1 MTTTGSQI
9 STPIGRFAV
18 SELGM
23 RELNSGRQPWDLVKE
38 LIQNAWDEAPFATE
52 CRVAVELQSD
62 GNTTMVTVEDDGRGF
77 NNIADAYTLM
87 GQTDKRLDHKKRGRF
102 SIGEKDVISVAIE
115 AEVET
120 KGHTVIF
127 PRTGLRKETA
137 NSRVKGTAVRVLMPW
152 DERQSNDLVAFLQ
165 RFRPPTNCRLFINDR
180 QVEIRPAAAIR
191 SAALETV
198 VQDAPGEPLR
208 TATRTTEIHVVEP
221 PPDDYGERW
230 LYEMGIPVQAINCRW
245 DVDVM
250 QRIPM
255 SQQRDVVSER
265 YLNRIYAE
273 VLNQMHRTLGPS
285 DFNAEWVKQS
295 STHLQ
300 TNPDATKSIVAGR
313 HGPNVVFSS
322 LDRDA
327 DARAR
332 EAGYEVISHGE
343 LSTKER
349 EAYRKHA
356 AVKDSDEVFP
366 TPPPPRSEYE
376 AEPGSN
382 QALFAEW
389 IIEMAGYCGLNATVR
404 YFNEPDN
411 KKLADCQVSTST
423 PILRFNE
430 AHLNETF
437 FQTPYV
443 STEHYD
449 LLLHELGHALD
460 ARSSGMHGEAWG
472 EGVSKAGAFIVVR
485 MLQDRGE

>member
-1 MTTTGSQI
+1 MMTTESQT

-52 CRVAVELQSD
+52 CRVTVEPQPE

-77 NNIADAYTLM
+77 SDIADAYTLM

-102 SIGEKDVISVAIE
+102 SIGEKDVISVAVE

-120 KGHTVIF
+120 KGFTVTF
-127 PRTGLRKETA
+127 PRTGLREETA
-137 NSRVKGTAVRVLMPW
+137 NSRVKGTVVRVLMPW
-152 DERQSNDLVAFLQ
+152 DEQQGNELTAFLQ
-165 RFRPPTNCRLFINDR
+165 RFRPPTNCLLFVNDR
-180 QVEIRPAAAIR
+180 QVETRPAVTIR
-191 SAALETV
+191 SASLETV

-208 TATRTTEIHVVEP
+208 TATRTTDIHMVEP
-221 PPDDYGERW
+221 HPASDGERW
-230 LYEMGIPVQAINCRW
+230 LYEMGIPVQAITCRW

-255 SQQRDVVSER
+255 SQQRDMVSER

-273 VLNQMHRTLGPS
+273 VLNQMHRRLERS
-285 DFNAEWVKQS
+285 DLNSEWVKQS
-295 STHLQ
+295 STHPQ
-300 TNPDATKSIVAGR
+300 INPDTTKSIVTGR
-313 HGPNVVFSS
+313 HGANVVFSS

-327 DARAR
+327 DARAK

-366 TPPPPRSEYE
+366 TPPLPRRDYPPK
-376 AEPGSN
+376 PGTDL
-382 QALFAEW
+382 AKFAEW
-389 IIEMAGYCGLNATVR
+389 ATEMASYCKLTATVL

-411 KKLADCQVSTST
+411 ERAADCSAATKT
-423 PILRFNE
+423 PTLRFNE
-430 AHLNETF
+430 GRLGKAF
-437 FQTPYV
+437 FQPPYGRI
-443 STEHYD
+443 EHWD
-449 LLLHELGHALD
+449 LLFHELGHALSNQSI
-460 ARSSGMHGEAWG
+460 AGHGEAWG
-472 EGVSKAGAFIVVR
+472 NGVSKAGARIAVHIT
-485 MLQDRGE
+485 QSAGK